1 VRRSLAIVFI
11 FLPCLLLHSQ
21 AITVLKD
28 QPSRNNSVD
37 SLLLHIEKMSADT
50 QKVKQLFQLCLSL
63 KWNNLPQKL
72 NQLANEAMLISERE
86 KFTKGKGLTL
96 YIKGFT
102 YYGQRNYRKALDT
115 ITHALNILESIQD
128 ITNSGHCHFLMAH
141 INYDMGNYP
150 LVIVHSEASLAKWTL
165 SGYNALNGVC
175 NNDMALAY
183 IRMGKYN
190 KAVEYSLK
198 AYQACKA
205 ISDKQGMAQS
215 LQLMG
220 SSFYDF
226 KNYENAFKN
235 IKAASLL
242 NLELKDSFAFARNNN
257 MLGEIYLEQN
267 NLPEAMKLFRQ
278 SFDTYSRPGA
288 PLWGVPWGYSN
299 IGSVYEKTADSLL
312 NHGRKE
318 NATENYHKALKNY
331 QQSLQEFQAIKDP
344 AGSAEQMMLLG
355 RTHFKINN
363 ILLAKKYLTRGL
375 ALALQIGEK
384 RHLIPIYLYLSKV
397 DSAETNIKLAYTHY
411 KLYLLYR
418 DSVYNQQ
425 SLQSLL
431 AYKAQEDAEKK
442 DNEIALL
449 ETENK
454 LQKALSEKKSQSR
467 NFAYVLTGLL
477 FISGSYAFYRY
488 RIRKRTEVEQA
499 KLKDR
504 LHISQGLHDDIGSTL
519 SSISVYTQVAQKLSE
534 KNSKEE
540 LSEMLGKIQMTSS
553 EMISEMNDIVW
564 TIHPKNDS
572 MEKIIHR
579 MESYARPMLMTRNI
593 DFKLEYD
600 PSIITTHLDMEKRK
614 NFYLV
619 FKEAVNNAFKY
630 SGCSEI
636 ITRISNSKSRMEMQI
651 IDNGVGFDVQQEIK
665 GDKLTLS
672 GNGLRNMKMRAEEM
686 KGDLQIDSVS
696 GEGTEV
702 KLSIPIP

>member
-1 VRRSLAIVFI
+1 MRSFLLTIPALLFVWIVAAQQPGNLAAVSTDKKI
-11 FLPCLLLHSQ
+11 
-21 AITVLKD
+21 
-28 QPSRNNSVD
+28 D

-63 KWNNLPQKL
+63 NWNNLPPKL
-72 NQLANEAMLISERE
+72 NQLAHEAMLISERE

-96 YIKGFT
+96 YIMGFT
-102 YYGQRNYRKALDT
+102 YYGQRNYQKALDT

-150 LVIVHSEASLAKWTL
+150 LVIVHSEASLAKWTH

-183 IRMGKYN
+183 IRMGKFN
-190 KAVEYSLK
+190 KAVEHSLK

-215 LQLMG
+215 LQIMG
-220 SSFYDF
+220 SSFYYF
-226 KNYENAFKN
+226 KDYENAFKN

-242 NLELKDSFAFARNNN
+242 NIELKDSFAFARNNN

-278 SFDTYSRPGA
+278 SFDTYSHPGA
-288 PLWGVPWGYSN
+288 PPWGVPWGYSN
-299 IGSVYEKTADSLL
+299 IGSVYEETADSLL

-318 NATENYHKALKNY
+318 DATENYSEALKNY
-331 QQSLQEFQAIKDP
+331 QQSLQGFQAIKDP
-344 AGSAEQMMLLG
+344 AGSVEQMMLLG
-355 RTHFKINN
+355 RTYFKINN
-363 ILLAKKYLTRGL
+363 ILLAKKYLTRSL

-384 RHLIPIYLYLSKV
+384 RHLISSYLYLSKV
-397 DSAETNIKLAYTHY
+397 DSAENNIKLAYTHY

-425 SLQSLL
+425 SFQSLL

-477 FISGSYAFYRY
+477 FISSVYVFYRY
-488 RIRKRTEVEQA
+488 RRRKKMEMEQA

-504 LHISQGLHDDIGSTL
+504 LMISRGLHDDMGSTL
-519 SSISVYTQVAQKLSE
+519 SSISVYSKVAQVKSE
-534 KNSKEE
+534 ENNKDE
-540 LSEMLGKIQMTSS
+540 LNDVLEKISMASS
-553 EMISEMNDIVW
+553 EMVAEMNDTVW
-564 TIHPKNDS
+564 AINPGNDN
-572 MEKIIHR
+572 MEKIIWR
-579 MESYARPMLMTRNI
+579 MESFAKPLIAARNI
-593 DFKLEYD
+593 HFSFQYNKEIYSVHLE
-600 PSIITTHLDMEKRK
+600 MENRK

-619 FKEAVNNAFKY
+619 FKEAVNNAIKY
-630 SGCSEI
+630 SGAAELKVEL
-636 ITRISNSKSRMEMQI
+636 TQSNNHLELLVK
-651 IDNGVGFDVQQEIK
+651 DDGVGFNVEQEMK
-665 GDKLTLS
+665 EPSPSLS
-672 GNGLRNMKMRAEEM
+672 GNGLRNMQMRSKEM
-686 KGDLQIDSVS
+686 KGELQINSIP
-696 GEGTEV
+696 GEGTKI
-702 KLSIPIP
+702 KLSIPIS

>member
-1 VRRSLAIVFI
+1 VKS
-11 FLPCLLLHSQ
+11 FLVTALVLFS
-21 AITVLKD
+21 ITILGAQEPGNFVDLPGNKKI
-28 QPSRNNSVD
+28 D

-63 KWNNLPQKL
+63 NLNNLPKKL
-72 NQLANEAMLISERE
+72 NELVDEAMLISEKE
-86 KFTKGKGLTL
+86 KFSKGKGLTL

-102 YYGQRNYRKALDT
+102 YYAQRNYQKALDT
-115 ITHALNILESIQD
+115 ITHALNILESIQE
-128 ITNSGHCHFLMAH
+128 ITNSGYCHFLMAH
-141 INYDMGNYP
+141 INYDLGNYP
-150 LVIVHSEASLAKWTL
+150 LVIMHSEASLAKWAL
-165 SGYNALNGVC
+165 SGYNTLNGVC

-183 IRMGKYN
+183 IRMGKFN
-190 KAVEYSLK
+190 KAVEHSLK

-220 SSFYDF
+220 SSFYNFED
-226 KNYENAFKN
+226 YENAFKN
-235 IKAASLL
+235 FKAASLL
-242 NLELKDSFAFARNNN
+242 NLELKDSFALARNNN

-288 PLWGVPWGYSN
+288 PTWGVPWGYSN

-312 NHGRKE
+312 NQGRKKD
-318 NATENYHKALKNY
+318 ATENYNEALKNY

-355 RTHFKINN
+355 RTNFKINN
-363 ILLAKKYLTRGL
+363 IILAKKYLTRGL

-384 RHLIPIYLYLSKV
+384 RHLVSSYLYLSKV
-397 DSAETNIKLAYTHY
+397 DSAENNIKLAYTHY

-431 AYKAQEDAEKK
+431 AYKAQEEAEKK

-477 FISGSYAFYRY
+477 FISGVYVFYRY
-488 RIRKRTEVEQA
+488 RRRKKKEMQQNQMKV
-499 KLKDR
+499 R
-504 LHISQGLHDDIGSTL
+504 LNISRGLHDDMGSTL
-519 SSISVYTQVAQKLSE
+519 SSISVFTKVAQLKSE
-534 KNSKEE
+534 ENNKQE
-540 LSEMLGKIQMTSS
+540 LSDVLEKISMASS
-553 EMISEMNDIVW
+553 EMVTEMNDTVW
-564 TIHPKNDS
+564 AINPKNDS
-572 MEKIIHR
+572 MEKIVQR
-579 MESYARPMLMTRNI
+579 MESFAKPMLATRNI
-593 DFKLEYD
+593 SLCLDYKPFVAGA
-600 PSIITTHLDMEKRK
+600 ILDMEMRK
-614 NFYLV
+614 NLYLI
-619 FKEAVNNAFKY
+619 FKEAINNAFKY

-636 ITRISNSKSRMEMQI
+636 HTVISKTDQQLNLTIK
-651 IDNGVGFDVQQEIK
+651 DNGVGFDVNREMK
-665 GDKLTLS
+665 GDRLSLS
-672 GNGLRNMKMRAEEM
+672 GNGLRNMRSRVEEM
-686 KGDLQIDSVS
+686 KGTLLVNSIA
-696 GEGTEV
+696 GEGTEIKV
-702 KLSIPIP
+702 RIPIP